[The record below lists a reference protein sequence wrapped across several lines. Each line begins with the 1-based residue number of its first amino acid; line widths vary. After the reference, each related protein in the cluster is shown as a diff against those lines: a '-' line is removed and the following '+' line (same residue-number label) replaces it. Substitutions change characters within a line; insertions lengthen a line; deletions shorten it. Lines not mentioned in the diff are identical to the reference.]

1 MQSSYRLPRADVTT
15 EYEWEI
21 KRSRFITHIRRVR
34 DSDEAR
40 DFIQEIKARYPD
52 ATHNC
57 SAYLHHVEGSNPVER
72 SSDDGE
78 PSGTAGKPMLEQL
91 KGSGMLDVAAVV
103 TRYFGGVK
111 LGGGGLVH
119 AYSNSVGDALP
130 LVEQVTRSRKEL
142 RQADFPHA
150 DAGRIEAE
158 LRSRGI
164 EVVDVS
170 YAAHA
175 TYTLAV
181 DPGGAE
187 ELNDLLATLTQGQT
201 STREAGT
208 AWVET
213 AGD

>member
-1 MQSSYRLPRADVTT
+1 MDSSYRLPRADITT
-15 EYEWEI
+15 VYEWEI
-21 KRSRFITHIRRVR
+21 KRSRFITHIRRVQ

-40 DFIQEIKARYPD
+40 EFIHEIKDAFPD

-57 SAYLHHVEGSNPVER
+57 SAYLHHVDGSNPVER

-91 KGSGMLDVAAVV
+91 KGSGMLDIAAVV

-111 LGGGGLVH
+111 LGAGGLVH
-119 AYSNSVGDALP
+119 AYSNSVGHALP

-142 RQADFPHA
+142 YEVDFPHA
-150 DAGRIEAE
+150 DAGRLEAE
-158 LRSRGI
+158 LRARGVTVAGV
-164 EVVDVS
+164 E
-170 YAAHA
+170 YGAAA

-187 ELNDLLATLTQGQT
+187 ELNEILAALTQGEAA
-201 STREAGT
+201 TREAGT
-208 AWVET
+208 EWVESN
-213 AGD
+213 DK